1 MAQLSMLIKETQR
14 RNLKHMSRH
23 GVAKRKFREVFSL
36 LRNLNYEYKCNSKG
50 KLTAFRYGKGDV
62 WKNIFIKNDT
72 IWFHYTNTKERRYGS
87 LTDLLKA
94 NLMRVL
100 QEEHWEERRHAHLMN
115 MQTKDYTYA

>member
-1 MAQLSMLIKETQR
+1 MALLRELIKETQR
-14 RNLKHMSRH
+14 RNLIKNSRR
-23 GVAKRKFREVFSL
+23 GVAKRKYREVFSL

-62 WKNIFIKNDT
+62 WKKIFIKDDT
-72 IWFHYTNTKERRYGS
+72 IWFHYTNTKETRYGS
-87 LTDLLKA
+87 LADLLKA

-100 QEEHWEERRHAHLMN
+100 QEEHWESKRNSYLMN